1 MDSVEHA
8 AGRLRCLRE
17 RPQAYS
23 TQ

>member
-23 TQ
+23 AQ

>member
-1 MDSVEHA
+1 MGSVEHA
-8 AGRLRCLRE
+8 AGRLRCLWE